1 MPFAPA
7 QPAASV
13 SESIKEK
20 PPTSKRGLIKPSPT
34 GNVTSLD
41 YGNTIMINQNNS
53 VVTVMLDEN
62 GLDSNEPARASIT
75 RAANNQK
82 MYMDKDVLKIGKES
96 DYVDFYIGNNPT
108 ISRAHADIIRKDGNY
123 YIRDNNSKNHTYVN
137 GEMIPPSQLIPIG
150 NNTKIMLSNEE
161 LIFQLM

>member
-1 MPFAPA
+1 
-7 QPAASV
+7 
-13 SESIKEK
+13 
-20 PPTSKRGLIKPSPT
+20 
-34 GNVTSLD
+34 
-41 YGNTIMINQNNS
+41 MINQNNS